1 MDKVGTSYIN
11 LYTGNNFVSF
21 TNNTSYFEIV
31 IHLDKFYAH
40 FMLLMW
46 PIILIVF
53 FSDIVNIDPAVLDSV
68 ADPRVPV
75 VAPEVAAERQVRKI
89 FHRIRMVAAGGIPEQ
104 VGDKQVFFFFYGPP
118 QVLRKG

>member
-40 FMLLMW
+40 FMLLM
-46 PIILIVF
+46 
-53 FSDIVNIDPAVLDSV
+53 
-68 ADPRVPV
+68 
-75 VAPEVAAERQVRKI
+75 
-89 FHRIRMVAAGGIPEQ
+89 
-104 VGDKQVFFFFYGPP
+104 
-118 QVLRKG
+118 